1 MGCGCN
7 KPKKTDTQNELM
19 NENIE
24 IIDEIKNDENKLKSV
39 IKFQRFFRKKLSKE
53 KISQIKQT
61 MSNNNSLNNTQNI
74 KESKVKLSESF

>member
-39 IKFQRFFRKKLSKE
+39 IKFQRFFRKTL
-53 KISQIKQT
+53 
-61 MSNNNSLNNTQNI
+61 
-74 KESKVKLSESF
+74 